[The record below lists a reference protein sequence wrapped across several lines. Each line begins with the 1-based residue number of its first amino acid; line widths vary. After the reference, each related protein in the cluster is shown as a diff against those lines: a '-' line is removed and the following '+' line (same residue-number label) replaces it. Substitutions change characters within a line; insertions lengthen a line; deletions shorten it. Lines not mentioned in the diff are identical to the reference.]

1 MIDFPIIGAQI
12 AAIADLTDD
21 VETLTPNL
29 VRLNECGV
37 YDLSSRQI
45 LKKRLSRG
53 VYVIG
58 GKTVRIQ

>member
-45 LKKRLSRG
+45 LKNA
-53 VYVIG
+53 
-58 GKTVRIQ
+58 